1 MLRPGGIDVLVDVG
15 ANDGA
20 WAAAAREA
28 GFAGRIES
36 FEPQSSAYHE
46 LEQRAAADT
55 SWTTHKLALS
65 DHSGA
70 ETLHISSDPQSS
82 SLLPLG
88 LQAELAPQHVY
99 LETEIV
105 QTACLD
111 ELRVAR
117 PGESLYLKV
126 DVQGHE
132 LQVLEGARQTIEEH
146 CAAVE
151 LELSFVP
158 LYSGQALAHDLMAW
172 MAERA
177 FRLASIEISWRD
189 RQTGDLLLANGIFT
203 AVDARS
209 REL

>member
-1 MLRPGGIDVLVDVG
+1 MLGDGGIDVLIDVG
-15 ANDGA
+15 ANNGA
-20 WAAAAREA
+20 WAAAARDA

-36 FEPQSSAYHE
+36 FEPQSGPYDE
-46 LEQRAAADT
+46 LVQRAATDT
-55 SWTTHKLALS
+55 SWTSHKLALS
-65 DHSGA
+65 DHSGT
-70 ETLHISSDPQSS
+70 ETLHISPEAMAS

-88 LQAELAPQHVY
+88 LQAELEPGHVY
-99 LETEIV
+99 TESEFV
-105 QTACLD
+105 QTARLD
-111 ELRVAR
+111 DLRVAKQ
-117 PGESLYLKV
+117 GESVYLKV

-132 LQVLEGARQTIEEH
+132 LAVLHGARETIEKH

-189 RQTGDLLLANGIFT
+189 RRTGDLLLANGIFT
-203 AVDARS
+203 AS
-209 REL
+209 